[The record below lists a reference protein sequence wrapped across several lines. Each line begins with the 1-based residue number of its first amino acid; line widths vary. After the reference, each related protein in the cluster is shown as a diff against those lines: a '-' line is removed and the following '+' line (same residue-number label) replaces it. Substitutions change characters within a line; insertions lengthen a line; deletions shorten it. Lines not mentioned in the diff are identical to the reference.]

1 MNTSIFKKTAAGFAL
16 AALLGAS
23 AAVPASAAE
32 LLNSSYDVARELFT
46 ALNKPFIEEWD
57 KAHPDDK
64 LTIRQSHAGSSKQA
78 LAILQGQKADVVTFN
93 QVTEF
98 RYCMTK
104 ANSFLQIGRRV
115 CLTAA
120 RPGTRPWLFSSVR
133 VIPRTF
139 RIGLISRV
147 LM

>member
-57 KAHPDDK
+57 KAHPDGSRMPVRPNRLWPSFRDRRPMSSP
-64 LTIRQSHAGSSKQA
+64 LTR
-78 LAILQGQKADVVTFN
+78 
-93 QVTEF
+93 
-98 RYCMTK
+98 
-104 ANSFLQIGRRV
+104 
-115 CLTAA
+115 
-120 RPGTRPWLFSSVR
+120 
-133 VIPRTF
+133 
-139 RIGLISRV
+139 
-147 LM
+147 

>member
-93 QVTEF
+93 QVTDIQVLHD
-98 RYCMTK
+98 K
-104 ANSFLQIGRRV
+104 GKLQIGRRV

-120 RPGTRPWLFSSVR
+120 RPGTRPWLFSSAR

>member
-1 MNTSIFKKTAAGFAL
+1 MNTSIFKQTAAGFAL

-46 ALNKPFIEEWD
+46 ALNKPFIAEWD

-93 QVTEF
+93 QVTDIQVLHD
-98 RYCMTK
+98 K
-104 ANSFLQIGRRV
+104 GKLIPADWRV

-120 RPGTRPWLFSSVR
+120 RPGTRPWLFSSAR